1 MQSRKRE
8 ILRAASKA
16 CLAGSVYE
24 TKGKLRFKAE
34 RKGDM
39 KKLFISQPM
48 VDRTDEEIFTE
59 REKAIAEARVLLGEE
74 IEVIDSYTNVLMNPL
89 GYLGY
94 SITCLSNAD
103 VAYFAK
109 GWQDY
114 RGCKIEHECALQY
127 GIKII
132 LSEFDPHKTVIGR
145 RLDAGCWD

>member
-1 MQSRKRE
+1 
-8 ILRAASKA
+8 
-16 CLAGSVYE
+16 
-24 TKGKLRFKAE
+24 
-34 RKGDM
+34 M

-48 VDRTDEEIFTE
+48 VDRTDEEIFKE
-59 REKAIAEARVLLGEE
+59 REKAIGEARELLGED
-74 IEVIDSYTNVLMNPL
+74 IEVIDSYTDVLMNPL

-94 SITCLSNAD
+94 SITCLSKAD

-127 GIKII
+127 GIKIL
-132 LSEFDPHKTVIGR
+132 LSEFDSHKTVIGK